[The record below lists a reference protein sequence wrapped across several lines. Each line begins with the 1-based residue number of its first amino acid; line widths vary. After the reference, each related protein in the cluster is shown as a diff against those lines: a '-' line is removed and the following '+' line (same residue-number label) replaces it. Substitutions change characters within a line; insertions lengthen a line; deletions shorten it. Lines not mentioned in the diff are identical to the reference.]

1 MPFLLIY
8 TLSDD
13 RTARV
18 WRVSGGDD
26 VSTTSIVL
34 RGFHTSRI
42 FRSAVV
48 SPVTV
53 VTAGEDGAVGVWDV
67 TSPDAAKLTSKLRH
81 GDCPIWCLA
90 VVTKTVSDDHRL
102 LVYTGGGDG
111 AVKQHDV
118 TFCDGNSDS
127 GSEYKKI
134 YNHFTTTGV

>member
-1 MPFLLIY
+1 MWIS
-8 TLSDD
+8 LSDD

-18 WRVSGGDD
+18 WRVSGSDDD

-34 RGFHTSRI
+34 RGFHTSRV

-67 TSPDAAKLTSKLRH
+67 TLPDTAKLTSKLRH

-90 VVTKTVSDDHRL
+90 VVTVKTVCDDHRL
-102 LVYTGGGDG
+102 MVYTGGGDG

-118 TFCDGNSDS
+118 TLCDGNSDS
-127 GSEYKKI
+127 ESEYKK
-134 YNHFTTTGV
+134 YYS